1 MHDID
6 RTQMEFAGEME
17 NFEFSGETFE
27 TGVFNEQQEQEL
39 AGELLEVMGNEQEM
53 DRFLGDLI
61 SKAGQAAGAFISSPT
76 GQALGGLLKG
86 AVKKALPM
94 AGQAIGGYF
103 GGSTGAQIGGQI
115 GNAAGGLFEFESQGE
130 DREFETARSLI
141 RLAGDAVKNASAAP
155 PGANPRAI
163 ASSALTQAAKIHIP
177 GLLGQVNGATT
188 TSSSPGFIGSV
199 GRSRSGRWF
208 RRGNKIVLLGV

>member
-6 RTQMEFAGEME
+6 RTQMEFTGEME
-17 NFEFSGETFE
+17 NFEFSGEAFE
-27 TGVFNEQQEQEL
+27 TGVFNEQQENEL
-39 AGELLEVMGNEQEM
+39 AAELLEVMENEQEM

-61 SKAGQAAGAFISSPT
+61 SKAGQAAGTFISSPT

-130 DREFETARSLI
+130 DREFEGAKSLI
-141 RLAGDAVKNASAAP
+141 RMAADAVKNVAAAP

-163 ASSALTQAAKIHIP
+163 ASSALAQAAKVHVP
-177 GLLGQVNGATT
+177 GLLAQGNSMTT
-188 TSSSPGFIGSV
+188 PWSTPGSMGSV
-199 GRSRSGRWF
+199 GRSRTGRWF